1 MAHQSD
7 PTYYACCHPLPVG
20 GKVDPKCRSVG
31 DVCNEGEENCVCE
44 FGEEWEYEE
53 DDDDARSASPIG
65 DDSGSQGNSSD
76 FAPIAVRGWS
86 ALARAFLQM
95 T

>member
-31 DVCNEGEENCVCE
+31 DDCDEGEENCVCE

-53 DDDDARSASPIG
+53 GDDDVGSGSSRE
-65 DDSGSQGNSSD
+65 DDSGSEGDGSELAS
-76 FAPIAVRGWS
+76 ASIRGWS
-86 ALARAFLQM
+86 AFARAFLQM